1 GWLIN
6 SMLVL
11 ALIAQALPCAAQE
24 SRKTPPVDLPIKTA
38 QNGASEASVRVDRI
52 TPLTNVAAG
61 EQSVEIAW
69 TAKAPPGVSIQGF
82 DCNLQVGLGDGSVLK
97 YLHRFGGDARSAIIS
112 FKLPAAPGN
121 DNPGAGNNGGKNG
134 GAGGGIGDLNQVRC
148 QLSCE
153 GSSKNAA
160 SI

>member
-1 GWLIN
+1 ETYIRCAAVIPLGGVNHQSVGLLRGDLAMIRKKGWLIN

-69 TAKAPPGVSIQGF
+69 TAKAPAGVSIQGF
-82 DCNLQVGLGDGSVLK
+82 DVNLQVGLGDGSVLK

-121 DNPGAGNNGGKNG
+121 DNPGAGN
-134 GAGGGIGDLNQVRC
+134 
-148 QLSCE
+148 
-153 GSSKNAA
+153 
-160 SI
+160 